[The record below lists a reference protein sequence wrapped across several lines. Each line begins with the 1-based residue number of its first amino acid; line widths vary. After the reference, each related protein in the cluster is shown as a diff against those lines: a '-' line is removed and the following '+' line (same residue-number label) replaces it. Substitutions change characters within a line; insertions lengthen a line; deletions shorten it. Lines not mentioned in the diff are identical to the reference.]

1 MSILDVFRKPS
12 KYEGRLDEAID
23 ILSDICKAIKDYS
36 KEDDLLE
43 SYHYL
48 RKDIYNINLARLE
61 LENSLLRNNLSRDE
75 DYEELCYEH
84 KYKLSTVKSEMETSI
99 IEALSAINLLIKNYK
114 KLYKNC
120 DKQTQ
125 KRLIEGYNNCLKY
138 LNKAKKILLDK
149 DSVSR
154 YITDREGKLQE
165 EIEIKLRNEYNIK
178 VDNSVNGLILKLD
191 KCNSGILSD
200 LSQMVTLVGE
210 RKIEN
215 VSMILKKLSKRV
227 EFIEIVINV
236 IKNKNSIENK
246 NDIMKNL
253 NFIENENNE
262 IKFNIDLI
270 RYNSKKILMDIQLNN
285 PIDADDFKEA
295 IDKVK
300 ENCEEIKENI
310 FKINSKLKE
319 NYHKDKNECLN
330 IEDRKYNAFCI
341 DSYIRYYYYDKED
354 IEREWDN
361 YEEIINGIDEM
372 GAFEQDGYCF
382 RYTKNGMILGIKTKE
397 DVMFEFL
404 DNCKDVRI
412 NGKKKYLNLNKRFEV
427 DKLMNYTRI
436 TTTVTELNDYIMC
449 VFYIDNTNAYIFVRE
464 LEKVKSIQENKR
476 KDI

>member
-1 MSILDVFRKPS
+1 MSVLDVFKKS
-12 KYEGRLDEAID
+12 SNNEKKLDEAIEILND
-23 ILSDICKAIKDYS
+23 IYKAIRAYS
-36 KEDDLLE
+36 KEEDLLE

-61 LENSLLRNNLSRDE
+61 LENSLLRNHLSKDE
-75 DYEELCYEH
+75 DYEKLCYEN

-99 IEALSAINLLIKNYK
+99 IEAVSSINLLIKNYT

-138 LNKAKKILLDK
+138 LNKAKNILFDK
-149 DSVSR
+149 DSVNR
-154 YITDREGKLQE
+154 YIVDREGKLQE
-165 EIEIKLRNEYNIK
+165 EIDINLRNEYNIK
-178 VDNSVNGLILKLD
+178 VDSSVNGLILKLD
-191 KCNSGILSD
+191 KCNSGILLD
-200 LSQMVTLVGE
+200 LSQMVTLVGQ

-215 VSMILKKLSKRV
+215 VSLVLKKLNKRV

-236 IKNKNSIENK
+236 LKSKNSIENE

-253 NFIENENNE
+253 NYIENENNE

-270 RYNSKKILMDIQLNN
+270 RYNSKKILMDIQLNKS
-285 PIDADDFKEA
+285 IDSDDFKEA
-295 IDKVK
+295 MDKVR
-300 ENCEEIKENI
+300 ENCKEIKRNI
-310 FKINSKLKE
+310 YEINNKLKE
-319 NYHKDKNECLN
+319 NYHKDNEEDLN
-330 IEDRKYNAFCI
+330 IEDRRYNAFCL
-341 DSYIRYYYYDKED
+341 DSYIRYYYYDKDD

-372 GAFEQDGYCF
+372 GIFEQDGYCF
-382 RYTKNGMILGIKTKE
+382 KYTKNGMILGVKTKE
-397 DVMFEFL
+397 DIMFEFL

-436 TTTVTELNDYIMC
+436 TTTVSELNDYIMC
-449 VFYIDNTNAYIFVRE
+449 VFYIDNTNADIFVRE
-464 LEKVKSIQENKR
+464 LEKVKSIQEN
-476 KDI
+476 IGEVI

>member
-1 MSILDVFRKPS
+1 MSILDVFKKS
-12 KYEGRLDEAID
+12 SNYEEKLDEAIYILRD
-23 ILSDICKAIKDYS
+23 IVKAIKDYS

-61 LENSLLRNNLSRDE
+61 LENSLLRNHLSKNE

-114 KLYKNC
+114 NLYKTC
-120 DKQTQ
+120 DKQTK
-125 KRLIEGYNNCLKY
+125 KRLIEGYDNSLKY
-138 LNKAKKILLDK
+138 LNKAKKILFDK

-165 EIEIKLRNEYNIK
+165 EIDIDLRNEYNIK

-191 KCNSGILSD
+191 KCNNGIISD

-215 VSMILKKLSKRV
+215 VSMVLKKLNKRV
-227 EFIEIVINV
+227 EFTEIVINV
-236 IKNKNSIENK
+236 LKNKNSIENK
-246 NDIMKNL
+246 NDIMENL
-253 NFIENENNE
+253 NYIENENNE
-262 IKFNIDLI
+262 VKFNIDLI
-270 RYNSKKILMDIQLNN
+270 RYNSKIILMDIQLNK
-285 PIDADDFKEA
+285 PIDADNFIEA

-300 ENCEEIKENI
+300 ENCEAIKENI
-310 FKINSKLKE
+310 FKINKKLKE
-319 NYHKDKNECLN
+319 NYHRDKNECLD
-330 IEDRKYNAFCI
+330 IEDREYNAFCI
-341 DSYIRYYYYDKED
+341 DSYIRYYYYDKDE

-372 GAFEQDGYCF
+372 GLFEQDGYCF

-397 DVMFEFL
+397 DVMFEFT
-404 DNCKDVRI
+404 DNCKDIKI
-412 NGKKKYLNLNKRFEV
+412 NGKKKYLNLNKKFEV

-436 TTTVTELNDYIMC
+436 TTTINELNDYIMC
-449 VFYIDNTNAYIFVRE
+449 VLYIDNTNADIFVRE
-464 LEKVKSIQENKR
+464 LEKVKSAQENKR
-476 KDI
+476 KAI